1 MTDLNHQ
8 QIEQFA
14 AAWLAEDVGRGD
26 RTTKAVVAE
35 GALGRAHIE
44 ARSTTVVA
52 GLDAARACFAHGDG
66 AVEWLSLHEDGDFVD
81 FGTTLVRLSGSL
93 RTILTGERTAL
104 NILGRLSGIATV
116 TRRYAEAIAGTPAQL
131 VDTRKTTPGLRLF
144 EKYAVRV
151 GGGRNHRFGL
161 DDGVLIK
168 DNHIA
173 AAGGVSE
180 AVRRARDGVPHG
192 LRVEVEVTDLS
203 ELDEAL
209 SAGADAVLLD
219 NMTPDEVAGAV
230 ARAGGKAVLEASGG
244 ITLENIRAYAETGVD
259 LISVGALTHSA
270 PSADLSLEVEPIDAA

>member
-52 GLDAARACFAHGDG
+52 GLEAARACFPHGDG
-66 AVEWLSLHEDGDFVD
+66 ALEWLPLHEDGDVVD
-81 FGTTLVRLSGSL
+81 PGTMLVRLSGSL
-93 RTILTGERTAL
+93 RAILAGERSAL

-116 TRRYAEAIAGTPAQL
+116 TRRYTEAIFGTPAQL

-173 AAGGVSE
+173 AAGGVTE
-180 AVRRARDGVPHG
+180 AVVRARDGVPHG
-192 LRVEVEVTDLS
+192 LRVEVEVTDQA
-203 ELDEAL
+203 ELEEAL
-209 SAGADAVLLD
+209 AAGADAVLLD
-219 NMTPDEVAGAV
+219 NMTPDEVAAAV
-230 ARAGGKAVLEASGG
+230 TRAGGKAVLEASGG

>member
-230 ARAGGKAVLEASGG
+230 ACAGGKAVLEASGG